1 MFSES
6 QENDE
11 FDVSPP
17 QVATPTRQPTVAK
30 LGSPMGTPGR
40 DFLRSPSDY
49 FPMIR
54 RGHSTRE
61 VEPIEVVSSGWNVE
75 ITSRKEREESLRDDA
90 HQFELKL
97 KKFTHLLEQGIEVTM
112 WQMNSNVEFGT
123 ASKDDFTL
131 KSTQIQLKLQKR
143 GDFLVQSALT
153 FSMKGGYLSKALN
166 RRRGKFYYNQ
176 ILVNLLHTS
185 FWD

>member
-1 MFSES
+1 MHPSHFFFFFSLFSES
-6 QENDE
+6 QESDE
-11 FDVSPP
+11 FDISPP

-30 LGSPMGTPGR
+30 LGSPMGTPGK

-61 VEPIEVVSSGWNVE
+61 VEPTEVFSSGWNVE

-97 KKFTHLLEQGIEVTM
+97 KKSSDVIKAMNFLKNAKVTY
-112 WQMNSNVEFGT
+112 QNKSYAAFGFIDKVSKLNIFASFRDKPGTSNP
-123 ASKDDFTL
+123 DFSH
-131 KSTQIQLKLQKR
+131 K
-143 GDFLVQSALT
+143 
-153 FSMKGGYLSKALN
+153 
-166 RRRGKFYYNQ
+166 
-176 ILVNLLHTS
+176 
-185 FWD
+185 